1 MTTEDFKRSR
11 TKTNVV
17 TFIRAFVIGIAC
29 ALAAMALRRAETR
42 VNAALREAS
51 AGASATTRQVSLE
64 ANTRDEKR
72 WRTRDIYD
80 GRDDGDE
87 GAEAEERAWGEM
99 LREGRDRAGEGV
111 ERFVSST
118 RGD

>member
-17 TFIRAFVIGIAC
+17 TFIRAFVIGTTC

-72 WRTRDIYD
+72 WRTRDIDD